1 MVFEPF
7 FGSIAMVGKIVDM
20 AEGMGMRSEMAIPKE
35 VFSGKIEQ
43 MMVTGLSEKC
53 INARESICYGLELYE
68 AGYEGT
74 AYIEGV
80 IMTLLL
86 LDVWLSAWVVF
97 WSFPSN
103 ARVRLSA
110 LGRVGL

>member
-1 MVFEPF
+1 
-7 FGSIAMVGKIVDM
+7 
-20 AEGMGMRSEMAIPKE
+20 
-35 VFSGKIEQ
+35 
-43 MMVTGLSEKC
+43 MVTELNGKC
-53 INARESICYGLELYE
+53 IKASESICYDLELYE
-68 AGYEGT
+68 TGFEGT

-103 ARVRLSA
+103 ARDRLSA
-110 LGRVGL
+110 LGRAGL